1 METDISEA
9 IGERLKLA
17 KAAAREAGCLAL
29 GYLRDRAALHYEAKE
44 NGQDIVSRAD
54 REAEELLRARIA
66 AHFPD
71 DGVFG
76 EEFGYSDGSSG
87 FTWVMD
93 PIDGTSMFVFGMP
106 NWCVSVAVIYGE
118 GTVAGVVYAPST
130 DELFSASTGEPFTV
144 DGVPLRID
152 PSLTLQNA
160 VLGVG
165 ISHRV
170 PSEGIAELIRRLL
183 DEGGMFIR
191 NGSGALM
198 LAYVAAGRLAGYYE
212 PHMNA
217 WDCLAGLFLVDRA
230 GGWAAEFPGPGSLR
244 DGGPVAAAAPGARA
258 DLCRLIEASERATE
272 ARRKAAV
279 NG

>member
-1 METDISEA
+1 METDLSEA
-9 IGERLKLA
+9 IGKRLTLA
-17 KAAAREAGCLAL
+17 KSAAREAGALAL
-29 GYLRDRAALHYEAKE
+29 GYLRDRTTLHYEAKE
-44 NGQDIVSRAD
+44 NEQDIVSRAD
-54 REAEELLRARIA
+54 REAEELLRELIA
-66 AHFPD
+66 AYFPD
-71 DGVFG
+71 DGLFG
-76 EEFGYSDGSSG
+76 EEFGYREGSSG

-106 NWCVSVAVIYGE
+106 NWCVSIAVIHGE
-118 GTVAGVVYAPST
+118 RTVAGVVYAPAT
-130 DELFSASTGEPFTV
+130 DELFSASAEEPFAV

-165 ISHRV
+165 ISHQV
-170 PSEGIAELIRRLL
+170 PSDSIAELIRRLL

-217 WDCLAGLFLVDRA
+217 WDCLAGLFLVERA
-230 GGWAAEFPGPGSLR
+230 GGWADDFPGSGSLR
-244 DGGPVAAAAPGARA
+244 DGGSVTAAAPGARA
-258 DLCRLIEASERATE
+258 DLCRLIEVSQRATE
-272 ARRKAAV
+272 ARQAAV
-279 NG
+279 AGG